1 MAAEYV
7 IIAIIVVIAAIFIG
21 FYLIK
26 KQNHN
31 NIEELKERRN
41 NLMDG
46 VPTQKLKQI
55 KRMDISGQSLAY
67 ANRLEEDW
75 KKIESGKN
83 ITVENNIYDAEQSAD
98 RYRFKAS
105 KDHQQRAHEEMEI
118 IEQDLNKLTESLD
131 EVIYRED
138 ENDKRMSGI
147 QEDYQA
153 IRKQLLAN
161 SFSYGE
167 AVDQLENK
175 LAEMENE
182 FNAYEQLTK
191 ANDHEEARKVLV
203 RLEKMVDNMDQYMDD
218 IPAILKRID
227 DEFQGQ
233 IEEIEEAYDQLEAE
247 GFIFPGEPIQ
257 TEVSAVDQEIVELNN
272 IVGSLEIEEANRLA
286 DQIASHIDRLY
297 DRMEDEIEARDSVS
311 ELETEIQKAIY
322 YLAEEVRVL
331 FFEIDRVSQ
340 SYVLV
345 HDEYEQIN
353 QLKDEVNA
361 VKVSYEKL
369 VDNVGSKFISY
380 SEAEES
386 LNSLKDE
393 LIEIN
398 DRKNSVTD
406 QLYSYRDEEAELKDN
421 VSAMEHRVREI
432 KRTLNQQN
440 LPGLPNEYQEYYTYV
455 SNMLASLS
463 EELAR
468 PKLKVEK
475 IHELHE
481 ISKEEVDSLEKETQ
495 KLIDDVILTEIF
507 AQRLYRYRDEYPEV
521 AASIQQSENL
531 FNDHFD
537 YDSSVTVVRNKLYE
551 IDSAVAE
558 KLETDYLNDREV
570 VI

>member
-353 QLKDEVNA
+353 QLKDEVNE

>member
-353 QLKDEVNA
+353 QLKDEVNE

-455 SNMLASLS
+455 SNMLTSLS

-521 AASIQQSENL
+521 AESIQQSENL
-531 FNDHFD
+531 FNDHSD

>member
-455 SNMLASLS
+455 SNMLTSLS

-531 FNDHFD
+531 FNDHSD